1 MYKNILKFDISRLRK
16 LEVRLLANRVIT
28 TVEGYNPVTLK
39 IKEVY
44 DLLVEQ
50 EPQIEFLDVGYGPH
64 PISPNLSG
72 MRRKRRAIGQGIVDQ
87 IRSIENGK
95 MIGTDNDIEVAKR
108 SVTRYLQGIWKKDD
122 VTIHEKVDLFF
133 LHFDKSEEQQTAFE
147 SLSLVGY
154 LDSLRS
160 VNNAIEEQYN
170 SRRKSVSERPK
181 AATHGIVTDLKTGL
195 GYLFKQIEVAQIK
208 NPLIDYTSL
217 IDDLNEEILL
227 TKAKLKTRASNYK
240 KKAEGVIDDNEVVI
254 ENQSGENSEP
264 IEPAARMYPMSARM
278 DNEDY
283 SGEVDIK
290 RTVAVSTKQKPLP
303 DISTEV

>member
-1 MYKNILKFDISRLRK
+1 MYKCILKFDISRLRK
-16 LEVRLLANRVIT
+16 LEVRNLANRVIT
-28 TVEGYNPVTLK
+28 TVEGYNPEALK
-39 IKEVY
+39 IKEVF

-50 EPQIEFLDVGYGPH
+50 QPQIEFLDVGYGPH
-64 PISPNLSG
+64 PISPTLSS

-95 MIGTDNDIEVAKR
+95 MIGSDNDIEIAKR
-108 SVTRYLQGIWKKDD
+108 SVTRYLQGIWKKGD
-122 VTIHEKVDLFF
+122 VIIHEKIDLFF

-160 VNNAIEEQYN
+160 VNNAIEEKYGI
-170 SRRKSVSERPK
+170 RRKDISERPK

-208 NPLIDYTSL
+208 NPEIDYSSL

-227 TKAKLKTRASNYK
+227 TKARLKTRASNYK
-240 KKAEGVIDDNEVVI
+240 KKGDNVVDNVEVVDDNQPKEP
-254 ENQSGENSEP
+254 SEP
-264 IEPAARMYPMSARM
+264 IQTASRIYPMNAEM
-278 DNEDY
+278 GNEDDF
-283 SGEVDIK
+283 GEVDKK
-290 RTVAVSTKQKPLP
+290 RTVAVPRKQTLLP
-303 DISTEV
+303 DVSTEA